1 MKFLFTNLLIL
12 SFCYASAQNNEQ
24 KTEIVSFF
32 NNYAI
37 CKCITQ
43 SYWMK
48 GIKTEDRSIT
58 YWNDKLPLSSNSVE
72 QIENYIS
79 EYIVINIISNDSILK
94 NCILITNEKKFIELI
109 DYLVKHDSSLKMLNY
124 TIKN

>member
-1 MKFLFTNLLIL
+1 
-12 SFCYASAQNNEQ
+12 
-24 KTEIVSFF
+24 
-32 NNYAI
+32 
-37 CKCITQ
+37 
-43 SYWMK
+43 MK